1 MMELPDQLITYGA
14 RNLECDIIKTVII
27 KTHIVIFITI
37 RII

>member
-14 RNLECDIIKTVII
+14 RNLECDIVKTVII
-27 KTHIVIFITI
+27 NCHIVIFIMI